1 MFLPIQ
7 KMITIVKTIQMAL
20 TPNNLF
26 FQRNNICGGFGVKS
40 ITKRIITYG
49 MESTKSIFALSAAS
63 NSKLRRL

>member
-1 MFLPIQ
+1 MFLAIQ
-7 KMITIVKTIQMAL
+7 KMITIEKTIQMAL

-26 FQRNNICGGFGVKS
+26 LQRNNSGDGFGVKS

-49 MESTKSIFALSAAS
+49 MESTKSIFALSAES